1 MDFLIFKLPRVGMK
15 WIQDFPWTSDPLVGW
30 FLSDLHQK
38 LNSYRAVTLGNQY
51 LGSTHILQVHR
62 PVSKSVGIE
71 KIDQRWWPTGF
82 GLNCL
87 RGCRWDPDL
96 RQGHKSS
103 TYFLT
108 HLLPAS
114 FLNNTLATTL
124 DSGNNRNSLL
134 AKEDP
139 LKRHKK
145 RDSNSQPWRIAWE
158 QQVQGSGRF
167 GWILNLQYQSW
178 EVGNLLDIYFKG

>member
-1 MDFLIFKLPRVGMK
+1 MK

-30 FLSDLHQK
+30 FLSDRLCTRNLFRLHPYSAGPSTCQQIRG
-38 LNSYRAVTLGNQY
+38 YR
-51 LGSTHILQVHR
+51 
-62 PVSKSVGIE
+62 

-87 RGCRWDPDL
+87 RGCRWGPDL

>member
-1 MDFLIFKLPRVGMK
+1 MNSRFPVDLRPLGWLIVVRYALHHKL
-15 WIQDFPWTSDPLVGW
+15 D
-30 FLSDLHQK
+30 
-38 LNSYRAVTLGNQY
+38 SYRALGNQY
-51 LGSTHILQVHR
+51 LGSTHILQVHP

-82 GLNCL
+82 GLNFL

-108 HLLPAS
+108 QLPAS

-178 EVGNLLDIYFKG
+178 EVGNLLDIYF